1 MVQHIKFMEGDK
13 MYHNKIKGFPKD
25 FLWGASTSAYQV
37 EGAFNED
44 GKGLSVQDVSK
55 HPEGT
60 TDFKVTSDF
69 YHNYKEDIKL
79 FSEMGFKAFRFSI
92 AWTRILPNGIGE
104 INEKGIKFYDN
115 LIDELLSYGIEPIV
129 TMYHFDLPVEIE
141 KKGGW
146 SRRETIDD
154 FENYAK
160 ILFERFGDKINYWL
174 TINEQNMMI
183 LHGSVLGITGDNG
196 ENPGKKAYQQNHHM
210 LLAQAKAMKL
220 CHNMCPKA
228 KIGPAPNISC
238 VYPATS
244 KPEDAL
250 AASNFSSIR
259 NWLYLD
265 AAVFGRYNSTAW
277 SYMEEK
283 GCTPVIEE
291 GDMDILKDAHP
302 DFIAFNYYASATV
315 AESIRDKTNDK
326 PKFVVNIDQQASF
339 EELGVVKGITNPNL
353 EKNEFGWEIDPVGF
367 RNTLREL
374 NERYDLPLIVTE
386 NGLGAF
392 DKLEDGDIVNDDYRI
407 DFLRKHIEQGKLA
420 INDGVK
426 FFGYCPWSAIDL
438 VSTHEGCSKRYGF
451 VYVNRDEFDLK
462 DLRRIK
468 KKSFYWYKD
477 VIKNNGNQL

>member
-1 MVQHIKFMEGDK
+1 
-13 MYHNKIKGFPKD
+13 MYHKKIKGFTKD

-44 GKGLSVQDVSK
+44 GKGLSVQDIAK
-55 HPEGT
+55 YPEGT
-60 TDFKVTSDF
+60 TDFKVASDF
-69 YHNYKEDIKL
+69 YHTYKEDIKL

-92 AWTRILPNGIGE
+92 AWTRILPNGTGE
-104 INEKGIKFYDN
+104 INQKGIKFYNN

-146 SRRETIDD
+146 SNRKTIDAFD
-154 FENYAK
+154 NYAK
-160 ILFERFGDKINYWL
+160 ILFENFGDKVKYWL

-183 LHGSVLGITGDNG
+183 LFGAVLGTTGSDG
-196 ENPGKKAYQQNHHM
+196 ENPAKKLYQQNHHM

-220 CHNMCPKA
+220 CHDMCPKA
-228 KIGPAPNISC
+228 KIGPAPNISS

-244 KPEDAL
+244 KPEDVL

-265 AAVFGRYNSTAW
+265 AAVFGRYNSVAW

-283 GCTPVIEE
+283 ECTPIIEE
-291 GDMDILKDAHP
+291 GDMDILKDASP
-302 DFIAFNYYASATV
+302 DFIAFNYYASSTAT
-315 AESIRDKTNDK
+315 ESIKNKGNDK
-326 PKFVVNIDQQASF
+326 SKADQQGAF
-339 EELGVVKGITNPNL
+339 EEQGVFKGTSNPNL
-353 EKNEFGWEIDPVGF
+353 EKSEFGWEIDPVGF

-392 DKLEDGDIVNDDYRI
+392 DKLEDGEIINDDYRI
-407 DFLRKHIEQGKLA
+407 DYLSKHIEQAKLA

-426 FFGYCPWSAIDL
+426 LFGYCPWSAIDL
-438 VSTHEGCSKRYGF
+438 VSTHQGCNKRYGF
-451 VYVNRDEFDLK
+451 IYVNRDEFDLK

-477 VIKNNGNQL
+477 VIKSNGDKV